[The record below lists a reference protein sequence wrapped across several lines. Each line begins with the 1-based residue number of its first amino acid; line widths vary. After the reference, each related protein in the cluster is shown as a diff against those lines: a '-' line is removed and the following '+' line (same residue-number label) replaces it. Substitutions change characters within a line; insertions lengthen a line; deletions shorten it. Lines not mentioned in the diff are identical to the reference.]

1 MRTAVTKTIRDV
13 SLIILAGII
22 YYLIYRLTGWG
33 IPCVFREV
41 TGLRCPSC
49 GISHMFIHLSSGQFR
64 SAYQDNQFLFFTWP
78 LVAAEIVYIIYRNES
93 GKDLPKKN
101 VIMISVFAVLLA
113 TFGILRIIYSW

>member
-41 TGLRCPSC
+41 TGLKCPSC
-49 GISHMFIHLSSGQFR
+49 GISHMFIHLSSGQIR

-101 VIMISVFAVLLA
+101 VILISVFAALLA